1 MSIRKKLPYLLIPVG
16 LAVIVLLGYGWYRVD
31 LLPTEVSDFNANFIL
46 PKGESPSTT
55 AHRLEQAHLIKSS
68 TAFLVYLTVHG
79 LRGKVQSGDYA
90 LSTAYSTEEIIDVLT
105 NGKVATKR
113 LTVPEGTTVKKIE
126 QLAVAKGI
134 KQEDFEAALQ
144 GDYGKD
150 FLVGRPPGVGL
161 EGYLYPDSYD
171 LPLNPDAKQLV
182 GQMVDN
188 FDKKVTPQLR
198 TVYVAEGLTLHQA
211 VTLASI
217 VEKEVP
223 SASDRQVVAGIFL
236 KRLQLGM
243 ALESDVT
250 VHYAADQLGVD
261 FSTNLDSPY
270 NTYKH
275 AGLPP

>member
-1 MSIRKKLPYLLIPVG
+1 M
-16 LAVIVLLGYGWYRVD
+16 
-31 LLPTEVSDFNANFIL
+31 
-46 PKGESPSTT
+46 
-55 AHRLEQAHLIKSS
+55 
-68 TAFLVYLTVHG
+68 
-79 LRGKVQSGDYA
+79 
-90 LSTAYSTEEIIDVLT
+90 
-105 NGKVATKR
+105 
-113 LTVPEGTTVKKIE
+113 
-126 QLAVAKGI
+126 
-134 KQEDFEAALQ
+134 
-144 GDYGKD
+144 
-150 FLVGRPPGVGL
+150 

-198 TVYVAEGLTLHQA
+198 TVYAAEGLTLHQA

-223 SASDRQVVAGIFL
+223 STSDRQIVAGIFL

-243 ALESDVT
+243 PLESDVT

-275 AGLPP
+275 AGLPPAPICNPGIGALTAVATPTSSDYLYFLAGSDGNTHFAKTFAEHQQNIQKYLH